1 MASTSS
7 STPIIALLQTHQKTH
22 NCKNLNHDAQ
32 FSFLRQSKFNRFHST
47 RPSNKD
53 FVVRRATPEIAG
65 EILSSN
71 PLSGIP
77 LIGDNPLLA
86 GICALVVGVPLI
98 IQKIIAFSNQLEA
111 ASQTVEKIADTVE
124 NIADEV
130 DKAAEG
136 LRESLPEGR
145 LKDAVVFVEKFAEH
159 TSDGADKVSDLM
171 DKVQELDDKLDEF
184 MEKEK
189 NKSTGK
195 A

>member
-1 MASTSS
+1 MASISTS
-7 STPIIALLQTHQKTH
+7 THIIALHQTTH
-22 NCKNLNHDAQ
+22 TNKNLPNHDGHC
-32 FSFLRQSKFNRFHST
+32 SFLRRSHFHTSQSS

-65 EILSSN
+65 EIMVSN

-77 LIGDNPLLA
+77 FIGDNPLLA
-86 GICALVVGVPLI
+86 GIFALTVGVPFM
-98 IQKIIAFSNQLEA
+98 IQRIVAFTKQIEA

-130 DKAAEG
+130 DKAAEE
-136 LRESLPEGR
+136 LKAALPDGR
-145 LKDAVVFVEKFAEH
+145 LKEAVTFVEKLAEN

-171 DKVQELDDKLDEF
+171 DMVQEFDDKLDEF
-184 MEKEK
+184 MDKDK
-189 NKSTGK
+189 NKGTGK